1 MMKKQYYFSCSA
13 TFCSYITLYHDGVK
27 VSTEKIYADE
37 LFDYI
42 ERLEKQG
49 YTRGFSKNAVEEAR
63 KEYEHL
69 RDNLI
74 EGV

>member
-1 MMKKQYYFSCSA
+1 MRKQYYLTRDASFLNNIA
-13 TFCSYITLYHDGVK
+13 IYHDGVK
-27 VSTEKIYADE
+27 VGTERIWDDE
-37 LFDYI
+37 LYDYI
-42 ERLEKQG
+42 AQLQQQG
-49 YTRGFSKNAVEEAR
+49 YTRGFSKDTVEKAR

>member
-1 MMKKQYYFSCSA
+1 MMKKQYYLSRAA
-13 TFCSYITLYHDGVK
+13 TFCNYITLYHDGVK
-27 VSTEKIYADE
+27 ISAEKVWDDE

-42 ERLEKQG
+42 EHLEEQG
-49 YTRGFSKNAVEEAR
+49 YTRGFSNAEVEKER

>member
-1 MMKKQYYFSCSA
+1 MKKQYYLSRAAS
-13 TFCSYITLYHDGVK
+13 FCNKVTLYHDGVE
-27 VSTEKIYADE
+27 VSTEKIWDDE

-42 ERLEKQG
+42 EHLREQG
-49 YTRGFSKNAVEEAR
+49 YTRGFSENVVEKAR

>member
-1 MMKKQYYFSCSA
+1 MKKQYYLSRGGSFVN
-13 TFCSYITLYHDGVK
+13 YIILYHDGVE
-27 VSTEKIYADE
+27 VGTEKVWDDE

-42 ERLEKQG
+42 EHLDEQG
-49 YTRGFSKNAVEEAR
+49 YTRGFSKAAVEKAR
-63 KEYEHL
+63 EEYEHL

>member
-1 MMKKQYYFSCSA
+1 MKKQYYLSRGGSFI
-13 TFCSYITLYHDGVK
+13 SYITLYHNGAE
-27 VSTEKIYADE
+27 VSTEKVWADD
-37 LFDYI
+37 LFNYI
-42 ERLEKQG
+42 EHLKEQG
-49 YTRGFSKNAVEEAR
+49 YTRGFSKAAVEKAR

>member
-1 MMKKQYYFSCSA
+1 MKKQYYFTRAAS
-13 TFCSYITLYHDGVK
+13 FLNNITLYHDGVK
-27 VSTEKIYADE
+27 VSTEKLWDDE

-42 ERLEKQG
+42 EHLKEQG
-49 YTRGFSKNAVEEAR
+49 YTRGFSKVAVEKAR
-63 KEYEHL
+63 KEYEYL